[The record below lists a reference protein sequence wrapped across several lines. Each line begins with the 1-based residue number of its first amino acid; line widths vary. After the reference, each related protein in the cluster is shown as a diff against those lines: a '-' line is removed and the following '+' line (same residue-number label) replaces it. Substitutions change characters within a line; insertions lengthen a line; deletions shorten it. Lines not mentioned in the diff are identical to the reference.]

1 MSETTGAATGVPL
14 EAPRPGSVGVPV
26 AGIEVRLAEDGE
38 LLVRGG
44 TVTPGYYKDPQ
55 RTAELLDTEGW
66 LHSGD
71 LGRVDEDG
79 YFYVVD
85 RKKELLITSYGKNI
99 SLAAVEALL
108 KHHALVGQAMA
119 VGDGRPYI
127 TALLVL
133 DYEVAPGW
141 AQAHGIAAGA
151 PEELAGHPAVV
162 AELRRAVADANGHL
176 SHPEQ
181 VKRFTILPAEWTAE
195 SEELTPLLKL
205 KRHVILQKYAG
216 EIAAMYAEPP
226 SGHEPA
232 GEGAPASL
240 MTRQ

>member
-1 MSETTGAATGVPL
+1 
-14 EAPRPGSVGVPV
+14 V

-38 LLVRGG
+38 LLVRGA
-44 TVTPGYYKDPQ
+44 TVTPGYYNDPE

-99 SLAAVEALL
+99 SLAAV
-108 KHHALVGQAMA
+108 
-119 VGDGRPYI
+119 GDGRPYI

-151 PEELAGHPAVV
+151 PEELAGRPEVM

-181 VKRFTILPAEWTAE
+181 VKRFTVLPAEWTAE
-195 SEELTPLLKL
+195 SDELTPLLKL
-205 KRHVILQKYAG
+205 KRRVILQKYAG

-232 GEGAPASL
+232 EVEAPASL